1 MFLKNRE
8 FAEAYND
15 LYPVVFGAVYSKVGN
30 PEDAQ
35 DICQEL
41 FVKLYEKLET
51 IENRRKWLYGALRLE
66 VMAYYRKKK
75 PDGVDI
81 DEVFADVGLTFVN
94 GFRDARIVI
103 SGAIEHDENF
113 EDERERALF
122 DLVAVQNYS
131 YEQAGMQLGM
141 SKRQVRYRY
150 GLIVERI
157 LAYLQKQGIKSLE
170 DLL

>member
-113 EDERERALF
+113 EDERERAL
-122 DLVAVQNYS
+122 
-131 YEQAGMQLGM
+131 
-141 SKRQVRYRY
+141 
-150 GLIVERI
+150 
-157 LAYLQKQGIKSLE
+157 
-170 DLL
+170 